1 MVQHFVKDS
10 WLNMRKLG
18 EGALLNELHQQ
29 DLLQFQKRKIGWN
42 RILHSLMT
50 ETRIYI
56 NCLISRKREIK
67 RWLPGILKCKTEWAR
82 MDCATEW
89 RHIWEDRSGAKTGL
103 GMDGWLQSEE
113 VGGWHLS
120 CTQLL
125 QTTGVPLSALH
136 SDSFVWL
143 GTLIETT
150 QCAELHSN
158 EWNSCLTTAVL
169 QTHSRLFDLTSICK
183 KHYWIGQHFKV
194 IHIV

>member
-1 MVQHFVKDS
+1 MAEYEKMGWGCTLEWASSARSAAVSNTKNRMKQNPTFSYDR
-10 WLNMRKLG
+10 NTD
-18 EGALLNELHQQ
+18 LHQ
-29 DLLQFQKRKIGWN
+29 LLDFQKKRNQTLITGNTEMQN
-42 RILHSLMT
+42 RRGKNGLRNWM
-50 ETRIYI
+50 
-56 NCLISRKREIK
+56 
-67 RWLPGILKCKTEWAR
+67 KTHMGRQVWSKDWA
-82 MDCATEW
+82 W
-89 RHIWEDRSGAKTGL
+89 
-103 GMDGWLQSEE
+103 DGWMAPKWGS
-113 VGGWHLS
+113 GWYLS

-169 QTHSRLFDLTSICK
+169 QTHSRLLDLTSICK
-183 KHYWIGQHFKV
+183 KHYWRGQHFKV

>member
-1 MVQHFVKDS
+1 MAEYEKMGWGCTLEWASSARSAAVSNTKNRMKQNPTFSYDR
-10 WLNMRKLG
+10 NTD
-18 EGALLNELHQQ
+18 LHQ
-29 DLLQFQKRKIGWN
+29 LLDFQKKEKSNADYREYWN
-42 RILHSLMT
+42 A
-50 ETRIYI
+50 
-56 NCLISRKREIK
+56 K
-67 RWLPGILKCKTEWAR
+67 

-89 RHIWEDRSGAKTGL
+89 RHIWEDRSGAKSEL

-136 SDSFVWL
+136 LDSLCLVRD
-143 GTLIETT
+143 T
-150 QCAELHSN
+150 H
-158 EWNSCLTTAVL
+158 WNYSVRRTAFKRMKFLPYVVTTAVL

-183 KHYWIGQHFKV
+183 KHYWRGQHFKV